1 MHVQMPGEI
10 WEYTPSG
17 RSWDA
22 RFADD
27 VPLPVNA
34 SRRSGLPVR
43 GMDVLAMGLFVGVML
58 WFAHQFRTERVQ
70 AAAAVAPAAATN
82 NKSAS
87 FYNCKL
93 PMPGVQPQDVDGDP
107 THTQFHPYNYTV
119 CDGVQVTLW
128 SDIR

>member
-1 MHVQMPGEI
+1 MHVHMPSEV

-17 RSWDA
+17 RSWEY
-22 RFADD
+22 RYADE

-34 SRRSGLPVR
+34 EARSKLTLRWV
-43 GMDVLAMGLFVGVML
+43 DAVALLLLASAML

-70 AAAAVAPAAATN
+70 TAAAAAMPKA
-82 NKSAS
+82 AS

-93 PMPGVQPQDVDGDP
+93 PMPGIQPQEIDGDP